1 MSFIVNENDIPKT
14 KETKNEQIK
23 SQKEVKSDD
32 NEKHQEIQTQIGKGA
47 SSISYKVIDTRDSHV
62 MCKKILKTEDTT
74 SNFTESLIKES
85 KVLHQIDQPCICKL
99 IQKKKN
105 FMKQSFQNPKKK
117 IKASQKFHFSLKKKK
132 KLIEDDILAN
142 TVKTKNS
149 LEFAFVISDLNK
161 LGMIHRVL
169 RIDSIMLNSGFRTKI
184 INFGLVHHGIE

>member
-23 SQKEVKSDD
+23 SQKEVKSNPQAQSEPKPGTNENENESIFITDD

-117 IKASQKFHFSLKKKK
+117 DQSKPEISLQFEKKKK
-132 KLIEDDILAN
+132 I
-142 TVKTKNS
+142 T
-149 LEFAFVISDLNK
+149 
-161 LGMIHRVL
+161 
-169 RIDSIMLNSGFRTKI
+169 
-184 INFGLVHHGIE
+184 